1 MLLQLYWNVTFSIM
15 YKVFKKI
22 LLISSSPLSKIKYYV
37 IRTEFQV
44 KGPVYVPSLLWALNQ
59 PVLSESTINSLIE
72 YLDSVVCANLP
83 YNEQDLKLFNL
94 VNPI

>member
-1 MLLQLYWNVTFSIM
+1 MSFSASC
-15 YKVFKKI
+15 KKFQKN

-83 YNEQDLKLFNL
+83 YNEKDLKLFNL